1 MAASAA
7 LHSQRQEPRGGARVE
22 AVTQGRPYNLTTC
35 SQTPCGVT
43 ARRPSGAASAAP
55 SPACGAGLTLQPR
68 GRPAARVVS
77 GLLIDQNAVIVRD
90 ARDGDRIFVAAT
102 TVRRPALRLQCVTAV
117 ADRDIPTAILER
129 TWLVHPL
136 KIQVTFHVHNPLN
149 QDPRVVERPVGA
161 AALCIERDLS
171 HCGNPDVLAGRCKSA
186 RGDGLGPDGL
196 GPSDRRVR
204 DWLPSR
210 AVRAPIISIPRFKPH
225 LISARGDL
233 HLLRISSF
241 LELIRADQS
250 AVSDSD
256 AEFRPGQN
264 VPTNGAAGRSVA
276 DQGFL
281 LARGVNRPH
290 RDITRKAIQDDD
302 LGHLGDALSPGVP
315 RSADDQDDE
324 GKG

>member
-1 MAASAA
+1 M
-7 LHSQRQEPRGGARVE
+7 RVE
-22 AVTQGRPYNLTTC
+22 LT
-35 SQTPCGVT
+35 V
-43 ARRPSGAASAAP
+43 R
-55 SPACGAGLTLQPR
+55 
-68 GRPAARVVS
+68 VS
-77 GLLIDQNAVIVRD
+77 GLFIDQNAVIVRD
-90 ARDGDRIFVAAT
+90 ARDGDRSWVGVT
-102 TVRRPALRLQCVTAV
+102 DRPPALRLQCVTTI
-117 ADRDIPTAILER
+117 ADFDIPTAILER

-136 KIQVTFHVHNPLN
+136 KIQVTFPVRNPLN
-149 QDPRVVERPVGA
+149 QDPRVVERPVDA
-161 AALCIERDLS
+161 AALCIERDLPE
-171 HCGNPDVLAGRCKSA
+171 HANPDVLAARCKSA
-186 RGDGLGPDGL
+186 RGDGDGL

-204 DWLPSR
+204 NWLPSR

-225 LISARGDL
+225 LIAARGDL

-250 AVSDSD
+250 AVSDFD

-264 VPTNGAAGRSVA
+264 VPTNGASGRSVA